1 MTLETGQN
9 RCRSAFTFSRSAA
22 LAFVVTLMTRRIFG
36 KGTSISSAS
45 CVPAAIEG
53 GFRVD
58 GHGLEFDS
66 MFTCALVADDV
77 GAGDQCCDHC
87 LGRRRALIRAIAL
100 FGLVDDRS
108 DIAYGNFRARMG
120 RTIAMNTLGDGGLL
134 FHDNHVASRSL
145 LQDSWRSTCRPPVI
159 KASSPDPA
167 AECCATDAS
176 HRLSRRP
183 MLASGTAPRSR
194 PRSAMWRSTD
204 DSRPWPAHMDR
215 TAAASSRLRSRCEPA
230 AKGHS

>member
-1 MTLETGQN
+1 GM
-9 RCRSAFTFSRSAA
+9 RS
-22 LAFVVTLMTRRIFG
+22 RRNIEDKGDLG
-36 KGTSISSAS
+36 KRHLDLLRQLCA
-45 CVPAAIEG
+45 AAIEG

-159 KASSPDPA
+159 KAFA
-167 AECCATDAS
+167 
-176 HRLSRRP
+176 
-183 MLASGTAPRSR
+183 RSYR
-194 PRSAMWRSTD
+194 PRDALSVIVFSVG
-204 DSRPWPAHMDR
+204 SFH
-215 TAAASSRLRSRCEPA
+215 EPIA
-230 AKGHS
+230 WLQG